1 MVGGLR
7 YISQCMQTELSNV
20 DTTKTNT
27 EMLSAILD
35 ALTAAV
41 AENSKIPI
49 NIFYIN
55 AFLILDKQVLYFSK
69 LLKVLAHLIKLFAF
83 HLNIFSFQL
92 SVKLLQGSKESSSIY
107 WTAWRKRFQIKSS
120 WNVWSVYLILFMK
133 MVSFLKLILEKTAT
147 NFLKYRKILVH
158 K

>member
-1 MVGGLR
+1 
-7 YISQCMQTELSNV
+7 MQTELSNV

-55 AFLILDKQVLYFSK
+55 AFLILDKQVLYFQNFWKFWQIWSNY
-69 LLKVLAHLIKLFAF
+69 L
-83 HLNIFSFQL
+83 
-92 SVKLLQGSKESSSIY
+92 
-107 WTAWRKRFQIKSS
+107 RF
-120 WNVWSVYLILFMK
+120 
-133 MVSFLKLILEKTAT
+133 T
-147 NFLKYRKILVH
+147 
-158 K
+158 